1 MKMWAWAALGLGAG
15 GAAYLWYRIRGGQ
28 ADQDRFGNGELYID
42 VDLDAAPP
50 DSGALRAAG
59 ALGTVGVDALIQ
71 AAIESCPVTF
81 DTGRAEVP
89 PTASAFCQQARDQIN
104 ANPDLLA
111 QLDPLASADWSNATL
126 LNGDESDLSIHTN
139 PPMSGM
145 SYPGLVWR
153 WNG

>member
-15 GAAYLWYRIRGGQ
+15 GAAYWWYRRDRRG
-28 ADQDRFGNGELYID
+28 DPHSNGGPHSELVPFD
-42 VDLDAAPP
+42 APP